1 MLLLSKSLRYFI
13 ITAQKESIT
22 LAADKLCITA
32 SPLSRNIKELET
44 RLGCELFTRTSKGIL
59 LTSQGHFLYDKIIPV
74 YNEIIELEKELISN
88 HKLNVIVEDKRLELN
103 IGTDIFH
110 YSHLLPIAKSRF
122 FNEKN
127 VNFSLEVS
135 TNQDISQMLKENIYQ
150 VFFSQRILPKE
161 HGIIHR
167 KLTDE
172 FMMIALQENMY
183 RDDMTQEDIIA
194 SYPLVQYPRQSFS
207 GVVDELTNY
216 LISRKLN
223 PIRITLP
230 NVNDHLSIINQ
241 GGAIGI
247 LPSSVKNLINMH
259 NYNIKLIPFLHKG
272 EQLKVNSNAYYLC
285 NNKDVF
291 EENILPLLSD
301 SE

>member
-32 SPLSRNIKELET
+32 SPLSRNIKELEMK
-44 RLGCELFTRTSKGIL
+44 LGCELFTRTSKGIL
-59 LTSQGHFLYDKIIPV
+59 LTSSGHFLYDKIIPV

-88 HKLNVIVEDKRLELN
+88 HKLNVISEEKRLELN

-110 YSHLLPIAKSRF
+110 YAHLLPIAKARF
-122 FNEKN
+122 FNEEN

-135 TNQDISQMLKENIYQ
+135 TSQDISQMLRENIYQ
-150 VFFSQRILPKE
+150 VFFSQRVLPKE

-167 KLTDE
+167 KLSDE
-172 FMMIALQENMY
+172 FMMIALQDDMY
-183 RDDMTQEDIIA
+183 RDDMSQEDIIS
-194 SYPLVQYPRQSFS
+194 SYPLVQYPRQNISS
-207 GVVDELTNY
+207 VVDELTNY

-247 LPSSVKNLINMH
+247 LPSSVKKLINMH
-259 NYNIKLIPFLHKG
+259 NYNIKLIPFVHKG
-272 EQLKVNSNAYYLC
+272 EKLKV
-285 NNKDVF
+285 K
-291 EENILPLLSD
+291 
-301 SE
+301 